1 LAGGEHAREITILS
15 RYVLWA
21 ALVKTLCL
29 GFGPP
34 LPAGGGGL
42 SEKSQ
47 RMGRN
52 LVSAEYQSTGLGLP
66 LGGAAARPVAPLA
79 IARATTARFNAPL
92 ENCMAKTMKH
102 PILLAALICLAA
114 KPTHAQPS
122 EYGDMTDAEVKA
134 IQMTSL
140 AMLAGSHGNCPKFH
154 VVATALSE
162 EWYEAHIFVD
172 RPKFKNAMT
181 FSTLGPLEQ
190 MRKDPVEF
198 CRGAWEL
205 LGSNGLYRRQLL
217 EAN

>member
-1 LAGGEHAREITILS
+1 LS
-15 RYVLWA
+15 RRNF
-21 ALVKTLCL
+21 ALRPL
-29 GFGPP
+29 GGPCKDP
-34 LPAGGGGL
+34 LPWFWPAPERAGGGGDL
-42 SEKSQ
+42 SEKPQ
-47 RMGRN
+47 RMGRK
-52 LVSAEYQSTGLGLP
+52 LASAEYQSTGPGPP
-66 LGGAAARPVAPLA
+66 LGGAAARPVAPLG

-92 ENCMAKTMKH
+92 ENCMAKTMKR
-102 PILLAALICLAA
+102 PIILAAVICLAA

-122 EYGDMTDAEVKA
+122 EYGDMTDAQVKA

-154 VVATALSE
+154 VIATALSE

-205 LGSNGLYRRQLL
+205 LGPNGLYRRQLL